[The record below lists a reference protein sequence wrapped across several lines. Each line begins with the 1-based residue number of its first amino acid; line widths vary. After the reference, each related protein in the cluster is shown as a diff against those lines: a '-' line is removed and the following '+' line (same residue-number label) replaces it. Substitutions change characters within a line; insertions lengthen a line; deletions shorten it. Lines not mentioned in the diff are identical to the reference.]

1 MKIKTKLHVTLVTG
15 AVLAAAC
22 GSSSK
27 TTTATTVASSAT
39 SAAAGAAAGPAPAAI
54 TVGTLYAGT
63 GSFAVSS
70 LPEYEGIKFW
80 VHEVDAS
87 GGAYVKAYNKKIPI
101 KLVSYNDQSSTSTA
115 GTLYTQLITQ
125 NHVNILMSD
134 FGSVLTAPAVTIAKE
149 NKQLLFDVSGTG
161 TTFFQASNND
171 PYIVLTSLPVS
182 SIWPQ
187 PAVAFMKSVGIK
199 NVAII
204 YGAND
209 FDQAQA
215 NTYKQGLAAEGIN
228 VSFFQS
234 VPTATTSYTTLI
246 QEVAAKKPDAFLELG
261 YEANDIAFLKQL
273 HSSGTK
279 FPYVFTVFPE
289 QNHSQVEAAVGASG
303 LAYTYTYGA
312 PPALVHNSPSVGLGL
327 SSFTTAFESYA
338 SKTHINFEDIAGYNA
353 GLVVQQALANAASLS
368 QTDLRA
374 GVLSQSGK
382 FSTLIGPFS
391 MNAQGAQTGFPLPVA
406 QLLPASSGSATKV
419 TIVWPKS
426 KATGTAVYPAP

>member
-1 MKIKTKLHVTLVTG
+1 MKAKSKLSVTLAAG

-27 TTTATTVASSAT
+27 TSTATTVGSASAPSVSASSA
-39 SAAAGAAAGPAPAAI
+39 PADI

-80 VHEVDAS
+80 VHEVNAA
-87 GGAYVKAYNKKIPI
+87 GGVYVKAYNKKIPV
-101 KLVSYNDQSSTSTA
+101 KLVAYNDQSSTSTA

-125 NHVNILMSD
+125 DHVNVLLSD

-149 NKQLLFDVSGTG
+149 YKQLLFDVSGTG
-161 TTFFQASNND
+161 TAFFLSSNND

-182 SIWPQ
+182 TVWPQ
-187 PAVAFMKSVGIK
+187 PAIAFMKSLGIK

-215 NTYKQGLAAEGIN
+215 DTYKQGLAAEGIN
-228 VSFFQS
+228 VSYFQS
-234 VPTATTSYTTLI
+234 VPTSTTSYTTLI

-273 HSSGTK
+273 HSSGLK
-279 FPYVFTVFPE
+279 FPYVFTVFPG
-289 QNHSQVEAAVGASG
+289 QNHSQVQAAVGAAG
-303 LAYTYTYGA
+303 LANTFTYGA
-312 PPALVHNSPSVGLGL
+312 PPALVHNNPSVGLGL
-327 SSFTTAFESYA
+327 SSFTPAFESYA
-338 SKTHINFEDIAGYNA
+338 KKAHVNFEDIAGYNA
-353 GLVVQQALANAASLS
+353 GLVVQEALANATSLT
-368 QTDLRA
+368 QLGLRS
-374 GVLSQSGK
+374 GIVSQSGK
-382 FSTLIGPFS
+382 FTTLIGPFS
-391 MNAQGAQTGFPLPVA
+391 LNAQGAETGFPLPVA
-406 QLLPASSGSATKV
+406 QLLPSSSGASTKV
-419 TIVWPKS
+419 GIVWPKS
-426 KATGTAVYPAP
+426 RATATAVYPAP